1 MKLSEIQNEQALDV
15 LADIIEP
22 AASILADEEVKRIY
36 NTEPK
41 LKLVSYIIKNH
52 KQSVIEIMAKLDGK
66 EPENYTF
73 TLLSLPKKLLE
84 LINDLGEDKELQEL
98 FM

>member
-1 MKLSEIQNEQALDV
+1 MKLSEIQNEQALDI

-36 NTEPK
+36 NSEPK

-52 KQSVIEIMAKLDGK
+52 KKSVIEIMAKLDGK
-66 EPENYTF
+66 EPEDYTF
-73 TLLSLPKKLLE
+73 TLLSLPKKILE
-84 LINDLGEDKELQEL
+84 IINALGEDKELQEL